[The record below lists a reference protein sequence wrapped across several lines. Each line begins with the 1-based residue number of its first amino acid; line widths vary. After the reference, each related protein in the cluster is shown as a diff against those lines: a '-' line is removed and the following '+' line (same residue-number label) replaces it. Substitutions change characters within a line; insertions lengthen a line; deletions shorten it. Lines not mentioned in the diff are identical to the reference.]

1 MVRCD
6 AMALKMPRNS
16 LFAILLRSRWWVS
29 AAVGAVLALVA
40 AALLPDGYR
49 LVGALSTAP
58 FFIIA
63 ALAARRQAGLP
74 SAAEVEQWRQDLA
87 GMAWPAFA
95 DLLEQAFRR
104 DGHEVR
110 RADGQAGWDFELQR
124 GGRTMLVA
132 ARRWKSAR
140 AGLEPLR
147 ALQSARVSAGADDA
161 LVISLAEL
169 TDAARAFA
177 VAEGIAVWQAD
188 ELARAFRGMHTPV
201 SG

>member
-1 MVRCD
+1 MLRSA
-6 AMALKMPRNS
+6 AMPLKMPRNS

-29 AAVGAVLALVA
+29 AGVGAVLALVA

-49 LVGALSTAP
+49 VAGALSTLP
-58 FFIIA
+58 FFVIA

-74 SAAEVEQWRQDLA
+74 TAAEVEQWRQDLSR
-87 GMAWPAFA
+87 MAWPAFA
-95 DLLEQAFRR
+95 DLLERAFQR

-124 GGRTMLVA
+124 GGRKQLVA

-147 ALQSARVSAGADDA
+147 ALQAAREAAEADDA
-161 LVISLAEL
+161 LFISLAEL
-169 TDAARAFA
+169 TDAARDLAA
-177 VAEGIAVWQAD
+177 GQRIAVWQAD
-188 ELARAFRGMHTPV
+188 ELARAFRGM
-201 SG
+201 GR

>member
-1 MVRCD
+1 
-6 AMALKMPRNS
+6 MALKMPRNS

-49 LVGALSTAP
+49 LVGALSTVP
-58 FFIIA
+58 FFVIS

-87 GMAWPAFA
+87 RMAWPAFA

-104 DGHEVR
+104 DGYEVR
-110 RADGQAGWDFELQR
+110 RADGQAGWDFELLR
-124 GGRTMLVA
+124 GGRTMRVA

-147 ALQSARVSAGADDA
+147 ALQAARTEGGADDA

-169 TDAARAFA
+169 TDAARDFA
-177 VAEGIAVWQAD
+177 AAERIAVWRAD
-188 ELARAFRGMHTPV
+188 ELARAFRGMQPPAK
-201 SG
+201 GRQP